1 MEQSKKFRKVIF
13 YKSYFDDFL
22 VAQSIKVQKKIIWTI
37 ELIEDLEMVPD
48 IYFKHLENT
57 KGLYEIRV
65 QQGKNNY
72 RIFCFFEKE
81 KLIVATSGFY
91 KKTQKTPIKEL
102 QLALRIKEDYEK
114 EKHTK
119 SK

>member
-1 MEQSKKFRKVIF
+1 MDQNKKFRKVIF

-22 VAQSIKVQKKIIWTI
+22 KTQNRKVKEKVIWTI
-37 ELIEDLEMVPD
+37 ELIEDLEMVPE
-48 IYFKHLENT
+48 IYLKHIENT

-81 KLIVATSGFY
+81 KLIIATTGFN
-91 KKTQKTPIKEL
+91 KKTQKTPTKEL
-102 QLALRIKEDYEK
+102 QLALRIKEQYET
-114 EKHTK
+114 EKH
-119 SK
+119 SNPQ

>member
-37 ELIEDLEMVPD
+37 ELIEDLEMVPE
-48 IYFKHLENT
+48 IYLKHLENT

-81 KLIVATSGFY
+81 KLIKLVQAAYNTIFRFLGFY
-91 KKTQKTPIKEL
+91 SGML
-102 QLALRIKEDYEK
+102 EK
-114 EKHTK
+114 EKELNKLKKGYK
-119 SK
+119 SI

>member
-1 MEQSKKFRKVIF
+1 MEQNKKFRKVIF

-22 VAQSIKVQKKIIWTI
+22 VVQTTKVQKKIIWTI
-37 ELIEDLEMVPD
+37 ELIEDLEMVPET
-48 IYFKHLENT
+48 YLKHLENT

-81 KLIVATSGFY
+81 KLIVATTGFY
-91 KKTQKTPIKEL
+91 KKTQKTPKKEL
-102 QLALRIKEDYEK
+102 QLALRIKEQYET
-114 EKHTK
+114 EKHANPQ
-119 SK
+119 

>member
-1 MEQSKKFRKVIF
+1 MEQSKKFRRVIF

-22 VAQSIKVQKKIIWTI
+22 VALSLKVQKKIIWTI
-37 ELIEDLEMVPD
+37 ELVEDLEMVPET
-48 IYFKHLENT
+48 YLKHLENA

-81 KLIVATSGFY
+81 KLIVATTGFY
-91 KKTQKTPIKEL
+91 KKTQKTPVKEL
-102 QLALRIKEDYEK
+102 PLAIRIKADYEK
-114 EKHTK
+114 EKHTNPK
-119 SK
+119 